1 MVNNIP
7 QSRIQIFTQAL
18 SDARSKFEN
27 IEKRLNNAVI
37 ESMHYENSNA
47 ENLSPLY
54 DEYHTAL
61 EAYGAATNELARA
74 LNEMSEQQTNSNSNS
89 NANSNNNP
97 NSPLSNSN
105 SNNNNNNP
113 NSPLSNSNSNNNN
126 NNPHTAPAAGGKR
139 RNKKARISRKSRKSR
154 KSKKSRRSRK

>member
-7 QSRIQIFTQAL
+7 QSRLQILTQTS

-27 IEKRLNNAVI
+27 IEKRLKNAVI
-37 ESMHYENSNA
+37 ESMQYENSNA

-61 EAYGAATNELARA
+61 EAWIAATNEIARA
-74 LNEMSEQQTNSNSNS
+74 LNEMSEQQTNSNSIS

-97 NSPLSNSN
+97 NSPSSNSN
-105 SNNNNNNP
+105 SNN
-113 NSPLSNSNSNNNN
+113 NNNN

-139 RNKKARISRKSRKSR
+139 RNKKARTSRKSRKSR